1 MRQFLIDLLIALL
14 SVAFDHA
21 LQILR
26 RKFGF

>member
-1 MRQFLIDLLIALL
+1 MRRFLIDLLVALL

-26 RKFGF
+26 GWFGF